1 MKLALALMFV
11 PGVAL
16 ADTPLS
22 GAEFDA
28 RTLGRTMTYARDGD
42 VWGREM
48 YLKDRKVIWAF
59 DGEPCKRGLWQE
71 PAAGLICFSY
81 EDAPDEQECWRFY
94 DRAGRLFAQSELE
107 PDAMMLAAV
116 EESETG
122 MVCDGLG
129 V

>member
-59 DGEPCKRGLWQE
+59 TESECREGYWYPQDEQ
-71 PAAGLICFSY
+71 ICFVY
-81 EDAPDEQECWRFY
+81 EDSPGEHCWQFGQG
-94 DRAGRLFAQSELE
+94 AGGLSARSMTDMPGAELSE
-107 PDAMMLAAV
+107 V
-116 EESETG
+116 QQTS
-122 MVCDGLG
+122 DGLQCPGPDVG